1 MIIIGI
7 DPGSLGGVAV
17 LKYPSIETH
26 NMPETYPDI
35 YNLFVS
41 ILEKHK
47 GENILAVLEDVGHGM
62 PGQSSKATAVF
73 ARHNGH
79 LEMALY
85 ALGVRTI
92 KVTPQKW
99 QKHYSNSLGK
109 SSGCEKTVW
118 KNKLKGLAQQM
129 FPTEKVTLKTA
140 DAMLIA
146 CYGADLNGQPA
157 TRAKTNPL
165 IESGTAKAAP
175 VAPVEADKKP
185 KKKQKKDAFE
195 APGLFD

>member
-1 MIIIGI
+1 MKRIIIGI
-7 DPGSLGGVAV
+7 DPGASGGIAV
-17 LKYPSIETH
+17 LDEPRIETH

-35 YNLFVS
+35 YILLTE
-41 ILEKHK
+41 ILEHYQ
-47 GENILAVLEDVGHGM
+47 GCDILAVLEDVGHGM

-85 ALGVRTI
+85 ALGIRTI

-109 SSGCEKTVW
+109 SSGYEKRDW

-129 FPTEKVTLKTA
+129 FPKEKVTLKNA
-140 DAMLIA
+140 DAILIA
-146 CYGADLNGQPA
+146 RYGVDVSGE
-157 TRAKTNPL
+157 TN
-165 IESGTAKAAP
+165 IT
-175 VAPVEADKKP
+175 P
-185 KKKQKKDAFE
+185 KKKKTPASKKDSFDS
-195 APGLFD
+195 PGLFD